1 MNLRFISK
9 RVQDSNQEVLDT
21 ITSTQSTLDDM
32 GVDYETQAI
41 GESDVEYLAY
51 LKDMVP
57 HMEDSSFRAAKA
69 DSFSKIVPML
79 DFQVDLSD
87 ETKQVNGDSDS
98 RGGWFTFEDENDDF
112 TKVITAGDFLVY
124 LFGAATIRLDVEFE
138 LSPGSYDTPSDES
151 SEITSSDLTLNEIFG
166 IWVLKGGE
174 PVVYI
179 EGSIAAEDLDFM
191 GAPVVDS
198 FSNYVLLENPIVSK
212 GTLEEVDSI
221 LNKTIGSVEYSADTE
236 N

>member
-9 RVQDSNQEVLDT
+9 RVQDSSQEILDT

-51 LKDMVP
+51 LKDMMP
-57 HMEDSSFRAAKA
+57 HMKDSSFRVVKA

-87 ETKQVNGDSDS
+87 QTKQVDGSSDS
-98 RGGWFTFEDENDDF
+98 RDGWFTFEDENDEF
-112 TKVITAGDFLVY
+112 KKVITAGDFLVY
-124 LFGAATIRLDVEFE
+124 LFGAATISLDVEFE
-138 LSPGSYDTPSDES
+138 LSPGSYDTPPDES
-151 SEITSSDLTLNEIFG
+151 LEITSSELTLTEIFG

-174 PVVYI
+174 PVIYI
-179 EGSIAAEDLDFM
+179 EGSIPAEDLDFM
-191 GAPVVDS
+191 GSPVVDS
-198 FSNYVLLENPIVSK
+198 FSNSVLLKSPTVSN

-221 LNKTIGSVEYSADTE
+221 LNKTIGFVEYSADTE